1 MLQNED
7 LAQKLEAAIQ
17 YMQECLG
24 GIKPDILLV
33 LGSGLNHVAEV
44 VANPVVVP
52 FAKVPHLCESTA
64 EGHVGR
70 FVFGEINGKNVLVM
84 QGRLHGYE
92 GYTAQDVA
100 FPIWIAHKLGAKA
113 LFTTNAAGGIAE
125 GLEPGDF
132 CIMSDH
138 INFTGR
144 NPVAGAKVPEVGP
157 RFFSMEGA
165 YDADFRTT
173 ALSVAADLGIHAQE
187 GVYLGLLGPSFET
200 PAEIRAFASWGAATV
215 AMSVCEEV
223 IAARQVG
230 MRVLGMSLISNRAAG
245 MGVEELNESNFEQE
259 LGRVFTIAGEKAALL
274 IKGIIA
280 SMEL

>member
-1 MLQNED
+1 
-7 LAQKLEAAIQ
+7 
-17 YMQECLG
+17 
-24 GIKPDILLV
+24 
-33 LGSGLNHVAEV
+33 
-44 VANPVVVP
+44 
-52 FAKVPHLCESTA
+52 
-64 EGHVGR
+64 
-70 FVFGEINGKNVLVM
+70 M

-100 FPIWIAHKLGAKA
+100 FPVWVSHELGAKA
-113 LFTTNAAGGIAE
+113 LFTTNAAGSIAE
-125 GLEPGDF
+125 GLAPGDF

-165 YDADFRTT
+165 YDANFRAT

-200 PAEIRAFASWGAATV
+200 PAEIRAFAAWGAATV

-230 MRVLGMSLISNRAAG
+230 MRVLGMSLISNYAAG
-245 MGVEELNESNFEQE
+245 LEPEELNADNFEQE
-259 LGRVFTIAGEKAALL
+259 LARVFTIAGEKAVLL